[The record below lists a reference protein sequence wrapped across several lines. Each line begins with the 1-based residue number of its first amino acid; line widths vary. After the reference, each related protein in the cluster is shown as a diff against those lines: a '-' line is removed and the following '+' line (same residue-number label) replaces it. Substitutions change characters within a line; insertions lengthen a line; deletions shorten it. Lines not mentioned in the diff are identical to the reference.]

1 MKKEKTKNKFR
12 SDAES
17 FANSDILKI
26 TLYICFKH
34 TFIEVNGCSNCD
46 TGDGLS
52 HICTVIIQPY
62 ISWQFGLYKTCVL
75 NSDFICC
82 L

>member
-1 MKKEKTKNKFR
+1 MKKPKTKNKFR

-26 TLYICFKH
+26 TLCICFKNN
-34 TFIEVNGCSNCD
+34 FKEVNGCSNCD

-52 HICTVIIQPY
+52 HICT
-62 ISWQFGLYKTCVL
+62 
-75 NSDFICC
+75 
-82 L
+82 

>member
-1 MKKEKTKNKFR
+1 MSKMKKEKTKNKFR

-26 TLYICFKH
+26 TLCICFKH
-34 TFIEVNGCSNCD
+34 TFIEVNGCSNRD

-62 ISWQFGLYKTCVL
+62 IS
-75 NSDFICC
+75 
-82 L
+82 